1 MLQTKC
7 HYTFLLL
14 TNIHT
19 FIEKGPKC
27 AKIGSKPSV
36 QLTVQT
42 SDSFK
47 E

>member
-7 HYTFLLL
+7 HYSFLLL

-27 AKIGSKPSV
+27 AKIVSKPSV
-36 QLTVQT
+36 QLTAQT
-42 SDSFK
+42 SEGFR